1 MPDRH
6 TALANTSTSLRKKPD
21 PERLTARHMG
31 QLASLGA
38 IVGTVI
44 MFAIDPAGASAAVL
58 ATIGR

>member
-1 MPDRH
+1 MPDQHR
-6 TALANTSTSLRKKPD
+6 ALPNIANCLRQEPD

-38 IVGTVI
+38 VAGSVI
-44 MFAIDPAGASAAVL
+44 MFAIDPAGASAALL